1 MASLEEAFIMVKK
14 ELQFVEVLLKPFF
27 LLVANAFAVCPC
39 TIFVIL
45 ILFFVFLCLKSY
57 VAPLIELSFQL
68 GSVLVFIKNLV
79 VNVPFGIMITVGEIL
94 GLIVLLL
101 LGPLFNDLQA
111 IKSLWLGLV
120 VLAI

>member
-1 MASLEEAFIMVKK
+1 MVKK

-79 VNVPFGIMITVGEIL
+79 VNVPFGIMITVREIL
-94 GLIVLLL
+94 GFIVLLL

-111 IKSLWLGLV
+111 IKSLWLGLI
-120 VLAI
+120 VLAIQ